1 MASFAGTVSAMSRFR
16 ASLALPACAALAVL
30 AACGGGG
37 GTGVTPPGG
46 SGGGTPPP
54 TATPISTSTP
64 APVTPTPSPS
74 PTQSPVSTLSADRGY
89 TVTAQTGPLVNG
101 AQNWYSSGVTV
112 SWTPNPGA
120 AGQNGDTSAGANA
133 AMGFAP
139 IDGMSCAQTQEPAAS
154 TSTYSTHAFV
164 GIYDNGNELA
174 LPQAIGM
181 KDPAE
186 PTLFPHP
193 NDNYEVESQACEYNV
208 HTHDYAGIVHVED
221 VNYPQST
228 STTSPLPYKPTL
240 QTLLDVWGVQIASSG
255 MAVPGQATLSG
266 PVAIYHGT
274 PGGDVGPNGAPAVDM
289 YTLAQSPADISLG
302 FHQTIWIVIGAL
314 PSLPDGTRGLPQVEW
329 RIQY

>member
-1 MASFAGTVSAMSRFR
+1 MSRFR

-37 GTGVTPPGG
+37 GTGVTPPG
-46 SGGGTPPP
+46 SSVGGTPPP

-64 APVTPTPSPS
+64 VPVVTPTPTPN
-74 PTQSPVSTLSADRGY
+74 PTQSPASTLAADTSY
-89 TVTAQTGPLVNG
+89 TVSAQTGPLVNG

-139 IDGMSCAQTQEPAAS
+139 IDGMSCTQTQEPAAY

-164 GIYDNGNELA
+164 GIYDNGNWNA

-181 KDPAE
+181 KDPVE
-186 PTLFPHP
+186 PVLSSHP
-193 NDNYEVESQACEYNV
+193 NDDYEVEAQTCEYNV

-240 QTLLDVWGVQIASSG
+240 QTLLDVWGVQITASG

-266 PVAIYHGT
+266 PVAIYYGT
-274 PGGDVGPNGAPAVDM
+274 PGSRLSSNGAPLVDQ
-289 YTLAQSPADISLG
+289 YTLAQSPTDISLG

-314 PSLPDGTRGLPQVEW
+314 PTLPDGARGLPQVEW

>member
-1 MASFAGTVSAMSRFR
+1 MSRFR

-37 GTGVTPPGG
+37 GTGVTPPGN

-54 TATPISTSTP
+54 TATPVSTSTP
-64 APVTPTPSPS
+64 APTPSPTES
-74 PTQSPVSTLSADRGY
+74 PASTLSAYTGY
-89 TVTAQTGPLVNG
+89 TVSAQTGPLVNG

-112 SWTPNPGA
+112 SWTPNPGQ
-120 AGQNGDTSAGANA
+120 AGQNGDTSAGAND

-139 IDGMSCAQTQEPAAS
+139 IDGMSCTQTQEPAAS
-154 TSTYSTHAFV
+154 TATYSTHAFV
-164 GIYDNGNELA
+164 GIYDDGNEYA

-181 KDPAE
+181 KNPTE
-186 PTLFPHP
+186 PVLSDHQ
-193 NDNYEVESQACEYNV
+193 NDNYEVETQTCEYNV

-240 QTLLDVWGVQIASSG
+240 QTLLDVWGVQITSSG

-274 PGGDVGPNGAPAVDM
+274 PGSRVAQDGAPLVDT
-289 YTLAQSPADISLG
+289 YTLAQSPADISLA
-302 FHQTIWIVIGAL
+302 FHQTIWIVIGPL
-314 PSLPDGTRGLPQVEW
+314 PKLPPNGVTGLPQVEW

>member
-1 MASFAGTVSAMSRFR
+1 MSRFR

-54 TATPISTSTP
+54 TATPIPTSTP
-64 APVTPTPSPS
+64 TPVVTPTPSP
-74 PTQSPVSTLSADRGY
+74 TQSPASTLSADTAY
-89 TVTAQTGPLVNG
+89 TVFAQSGPLVNG
-101 AQNWYSSGVTV
+101 IQNWYSSGVSV

-120 AGQNGDTSAGANA
+120 AGQNGDTSAGASDS
-133 AMGFAP
+133 MGFAP
-139 IDGMSCAQTQEPAAS
+139 VDGMSCTQTQEPAAS

-164 GIYDNGNELA
+164 GIYDNGSEYA

-181 KDPAE
+181 KNPTE
-186 PTLFPHP
+186 PILSGHQ
-193 NDNYEVESQACEYNV
+193 NDNYEVETQTCEYNL

-240 QTLLDVWGVQIASSG
+240 QTLLDVWGVQITSSG

-266 PVAIYHGT
+266 PVAIYYGT
-274 PGGDVGPNGAPAVDM
+274 PGSDVGPHGAPVVDK
-289 YTLAQSPADISLG
+289 YALAPSPADISLG